1 MTRFVQMMI
10 HLNASTMAKVLIMC
24 WVVVMTLMCTVMM
37 GRHSIPL
44 PAQKASDQQVAS
56 ALGAHRTPSQ
66 ADRWMMVHVFF
77 SSCPCSRRLA
87 EYLVAG
93 QRPEDLAE
101 HVLLVGDDPEWRAR
115 AQARGL
121 SVHVIEPEELDAFYH
136 LQAAP
141 LLVVLDPLDRV
152 RYLGGYTTRKQG
164 IGVQD
169 LEILQNVRQDITV
182 EALPLFGC
190 AVSREL
196 RRIVDPTGWF

>member
-1 MTRFVQMMI
+1 MTRFVQMM
-10 HLNASTMAKVLIMC
+10 NYFNTPTVAKVLIVC
-24 WVVVMTLMCTVMM
+24 WGVVMTLVCTVMM

-44 PAQKASDQQVAS
+44 PAQNASDQQVAR
-56 ALGAHRTPSQ
+56 ALAVHRTPSQ

-87 EYLVAG
+87 EYLVSE
-93 QRPEDLAE
+93 QRPDDIAE

-115 AQARGL
+115 AQAHGL
-121 SVHVIEPEELDAFYH
+121 SVHVIEPEQLDASYH

-164 IGVQD
+164 LGIQD
-169 LEILQNVRQDITV
+169 LEILQDVRQDITV

-196 RRIVDPTGWF
+196 RRVVDPTGWF